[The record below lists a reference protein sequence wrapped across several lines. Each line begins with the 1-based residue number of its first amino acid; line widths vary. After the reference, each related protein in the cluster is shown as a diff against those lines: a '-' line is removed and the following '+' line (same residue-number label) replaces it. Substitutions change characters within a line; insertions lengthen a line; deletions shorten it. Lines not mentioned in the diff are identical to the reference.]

1 MPKSRFWTRDM
12 AERINVIRP
21 GGPRCRP
28 ARDSKP
34 GGFSKV
40 QKPKA
45 HSNSN
50 ISIWEVVKKVGNGPE
65 AESIE
70 YVDRMTSS
78 AGGPMIGSRVKW
90 IPVTSVASGIA
101 PRF

>member
-1 MPKSRFWTRDM
+1 M

-21 GGPRCRP
+21 GGPRCRL
-28 ARDSKP
+28 ARDSNP
-34 GGFSKV
+34 EGLGKV

-45 HSNSN
+45 HSDSN
-50 ISIWEVVKKVGNGPE
+50 ISIWEVVKKVGNRPE

-78 AGGPMIGSRVKW
+78 AGGPMIGSRAKC
-90 IPVTSVASGIA
+90 IPVTSVASGMA
-101 PRF
+101 PRFQASVD